1 MKVVCDNCGAVYK
14 VPDEK
19 LVKPVNKATCRQCG
33 HRMLI
38 PRPRADADPNER
50 TLVTAVPPTPMGAPQ
65 REMTGERKTT
75 PIDDEPEKTLP
86 GRPAPA
92 GFNRRSMARDEVP
105 VFPGTPL
112 PAGTRSHAPT
122 ADAVRAVGGAGGDTV
137 KSPSDSDLPESDG
150 DVVSQQPA
158 VPQRASQRPHTP
170 PPAQS
175 RSPQA
180 SLTTRGG
187 GSIPGPDRR
196 ATPRPMVRSQP
207 PPQSYPGSM
216 PSYVAHYHNPAGDM
230 TIAMTGVFGTLLGIF
245 ILALLSVWPQRPLL
259 WLGLAVSIGGS
270 ITSLLI
276 LITGGRGTRPAW
288 LGTSIVTGAILAVA
302 LATGLVSTHY
312 VGERMIELD
321 LSKVAALQF
330 APTDDPGLPIEPS
343 VPIDPEPGEDPDG
356 EDPDG
361 DGVSG
366 GDPIETEPEPEP
378 EPRPNPR
385 PKPRPQPR
393 PDPRPQP
400 APTMPT
406 PAPAAPAPAPVP
418 MPAPTPA
425 PATPAPAAAPAQV
438 SYEVIDVMLRTN
450 LEVKKCF
457 YEVLQTT
464 GQLPPRVDVKFTLMP
479 TGSVTGVRVQ
489 QPEFAGSRLETCL
502 GAAIR
507 GLEFPPSSGNGQKIV
522 YPFVLQ

>member
-50 TLVTAVPPTPMGAPQ
+50 TLVTAVPPTPMGAPM
-65 REMTGERKTT
+65 RELTGERKTT

-112 PAGTRSHAPT
+112 PAGTRSQSPT
-122 ADAVRAVGGAGGDTV
+122 ADAVRAAGGDTV
-137 KSPSDSDLPESDG
+137 KSPG
-150 DVVSQQPA
+150 DVAAAEPV
-158 VPQRASQRPHTP
+158 VPQRASQRPRTP
-170 PPAQS
+170 PPAP
-175 RSPQA
+175 RRP
-180 SLTTRGG
+180 
-187 GSIPGPDRR
+187 GSMPSHPGHTGHTGHPEPRR

-207 PPQSYPGSM
+207 PPPSHAHSM
-216 PSYVAHYHNPAGDM
+216 PSYVAHQHDPSGDM
-230 TIAMTGVFGTLLGIF
+230 TIAMAGVFGTLLGIF
-245 ILALLSVWPQRPLL
+245 ILALLSVWPWRTVL
-259 WLGLAVSIGGS
+259 WLGLAISIGGS

-288 LGTSIVTGAILAVA
+288 LGTSMVTGVILAIA

-312 VGERMIELD
+312 VGERMLD
-321 LSKVAALQF
+321 LDLKEIAKLQF
-330 APTDDPGLPIEPS
+330 APTDPGLPLDGGEPI
-343 VPIDPEPGEDPDG
+343 PIDPEPT
-356 EDPDG
+356 
-361 DGVSG
+361 DGVVDG
-366 GDPIETEPEPEP
+366 GEPVEPTPDPEPQPDP
-378 EPRPNPR
+378 EPTAKPDPKVRPTPTPKIAPPPR
-385 PKPRPQPR
+385 PT
-393 PDPRPQP
+393 PDPR
-400 APTMPT
+400 
-406 PAPAAPAPAPVP
+406 PAPAPVP
-418 MPAPTPA
+418 LPSPVAPAPMPMPAPS
-425 PATPAPAAAPAQV
+425 AAASDAPPQV
-438 SYEVIDVMLRTN
+438 SYEIIDVMLRTN

-464 GQLPPRVDVKFTLMP
+464 GQLPPRVDVKFNLMP
-479 TGSVTGVRVQ
+479 TGSVTGVSVQ
-489 QPEFAGSRLETCL
+489 QPEFAGSRLEVCL
-502 GAAIR
+502 GSAIR
-507 GLEFPPSSGNGQKIV
+507 SVEFPPSSGNGQKIV